1 MEVRKCSSKKHEKI
15 DAINYCEECKIYMCN
30 RCNNYHSEIFPNH
43 ILYKLDKDIS
53 SIFTG
58 FCKEVN
64 HSEKLEYFCK
74 THNQLCCVSC
84 IAKIKANGKGQH
96 HDCDICMINEIKE
109 EKKNKLNENIKSLEE
124 LSKTLENS
132 LKKIKILLEKINE
145 NKENLKLKIQII
157 FTKIRNAI
165 NERED
170 FLLLEV
176 DKQFEST
183 FLNKNIINQ
192 SDVLSNKIKI
202 SLEKGK
208 YTDMDW
214 NNENILN
221 YMINNCIIIENNIKE
236 INIIDSEINNCIDLD
251 IDSITFIPDEEIQ
264 INDFIGKLKEFGKI
278 NNFNKRLTK
287 NEILFSKDNY
297 MMGYNMQNQMLQNP
311 MMGNNYQNQMMM
323 HQMNNQNSNYQNQM
337 MMHQMNN
344 QNSNYQ
350 NQKTMH
356 RMDNQNSNYQNQMT
370 MHRMDNQNSNYQNQM
385 TMHRMNNQNSNY
397 QNQMTMHRMNNQN
410 SNYQNQMM
418 MDRMYNQNSNYQ
430 NQMMMDRMNNQNS
443 NYQNQMMMDRM
454 NDQNSNYQNQMMMHE
469 MNNGNQQN
477 NLNTSQNNK
486 DKDSQNGSLRQ
497 PKFRY

>member
-15 DAINYCEECKIYMCN
+15 YAINYCEECKIYMCN

-183 FLNKNIINQ
+183 FINKNIIQQ
-192 SDVLSNKIKI
+192 SDVLSNKIKV
-202 SLEKGK
+202 SLEKG
-208 YTDMDW
+208 
-214 NNENILN
+214 
-221 YMINNCIIIENNIKE
+221 
-236 INIIDSEINNCIDLD
+236 
-251 IDSITFIPDEEIQ
+251 
-264 INDFIGKLKEFGKI
+264 
-278 NNFNKRLTK
+278 
-287 NEILFSKDNY
+287 
-297 MMGYNMQNQMLQNP
+297 
-311 MMGNNYQNQMMM
+311 
-323 HQMNNQNSNYQNQM
+323 
-337 MMHQMNN
+337 
-344 QNSNYQ
+344 
-350 NQKTMH
+350 
-356 RMDNQNSNYQNQMT
+356 
-370 MHRMDNQNSNYQNQM
+370 
-385 TMHRMNNQNSNY
+385 
-397 QNQMTMHRMNNQN
+397 
-410 SNYQNQMM
+410 
-418 MDRMYNQNSNYQ
+418 
-430 NQMMMDRMNNQNS
+430 
-443 NYQNQMMMDRM
+443 
-454 NDQNSNYQNQMMMHE
+454 
-469 MNNGNQQN
+469 
-477 NLNTSQNNK
+477 
-486 DKDSQNGSLRQ
+486 
-497 PKFRY
+497 